1 MLAMDTTSWDQDDA
15 SEPARVRVVP
25 PCPARCGECDSC
37 LEAVAGLHMNG
48 LLFARWLVQTGR
60 CTEALTPRELAGA
73 SLRRDLAAARP
84 APVPRATA
92 NPDR

>member
-1 MLAMDTTSWDQDDA
+1 
-15 SEPARVRVVP
+15 
-25 PCPARCGECDSC
+25 
-37 LEAVAGLHMNG
+37 MNG

-73 SLRRDLAAARP
+73 SLRRYLADARP